1 MQNLLVR
8 PQATVIQPQGS
19 LYAVNVIEFQQQL
32 KQAVLSEDSVCLLV
46 DMGKVESIDSAGLMA
61 LVSALN
67 MAQRMNKRFS
77 LCSVSQPVRMI
88 FELTQLDRV
97 FNILDCHSMLDAA

>member
-1 MQNLLVR
+1 MQNLLDR

-19 LYAVNVIEFQQQL
+19 LHAVNATEFQNQL
-32 KQAVLSEDSVCLLV
+32 KQAVLSEDNVCLLV

-61 LVSALN
+61 LVSALS

-77 LCSVSQPVRMI
+77 LCSVSQSVRMI
-88 FELTQLDRV
+88 LELTQLDCV
-97 FNILDCHSMLDAA
+97 FTIVDNRSILDAA